1 MPRTARASV
10 GGVCYHVLNRGNN
23 RMEVFHS
30 SADYA
35 RFVALMA
42 EAQSRVEL
50 DIFAAC
56 LMPNHFHLLVRPRA
70 DEDLSMWMQW
80 LLTSHV
86 RQYHRQYRGSGRVW
100 QGRFKAFP
108 VQEDSHLLTVMRYVE
123 RNALT
128 ANMVERAE
136 DWSWGSLNWRARS
149 DTAIKLTAPPIAMP
163 SNWSEYV
170 NGVQTPRELEHL
182 RSCVHRQ
189 RPFGDRGWVELTARK
204 LGLTSSLRS
213 VGRPRSDNET
223 VERYA

>member
-10 GGVCYHVLNRGNN
+10 GGMCYHVLNRGNN

-30 SADYA
+30 PEDYA

-42 EAQSRVEL
+42 EAQSKVEL
-50 DIFAAC
+50 DIFAVC

-70 DEDLSMWMQW
+70 DEDLSVWMQW

-86 RQYHRQYRGSGRVW
+86 RRYHRQYRGSGRIW

-108 VQEDSHLLTVMRYVE
+108 VQDDDHLLTVMRYVE

-128 ANMVERAE
+128 ANLVGRAE
-136 DWSWGSLNWRARS
+136 EWPWGSLRWRTQS
-149 DTAIKLTAPPIAMP
+149 DATLKLAAPPVAMP

-170 NGVQTPRELEHL
+170 NGTQTQHELDQL

-189 RPFGDRGWVELTARK
+189 RPFGQSGWVELTARE
-204 LGLTSSLRS
+204 LGLTSSIRS
-213 VGRPRSDNET
+213 VGRPRQCDEFVSG
-223 VERYA
+223 